1 MTEMFIDFSGWI
13 KADIDTIRFVSVRDD
28 ETHGCTISGE
38 EYISLE
44 ADARD
49 SFIIES
55 LGDAI
60 RDALDED
67 YMDLEISVEEEEE

>member
-13 KADIDTIRFVSVRDD
+13 KADIDTIRFMSVRDD

-38 EYISLE
+38 EYLSLE
-44 ADARD
+44 EDARD
-49 SFIIES
+49 SFIVES

-67 YMDLEISVEEEEE
+67 YIHLEICVEEEEE